1 MSNSDYYEPIT
12 MDELFELK
20 ELSAKLM
27 KFTEKELAYRQ
38 DISYENFNY
47 TPRSISAFNRAVTR
61 RECDQ
66 IPFPNTWEFIDSLP
80 LDEESVAKF
89 EGRKQL
95 HKYLSLNV
103 IKFVVRLYYIS
114 GMTQREIAAHV
125 GPRNTG
131 HQWSQPTVNSRLK
144 ALRKIVGQHICEV
157 TG

>member
-1 MSNSDYYEPIT
+1 MTNYEPIT

-38 DISYENFNY
+38 DISYENFDY
-47 TPRSISAFNRAVTR
+47 IPRSTSAFKRAMTR

-80 LDEESVAKF
+80 LDEKSVAKF

-95 HKYLSLNV
+95 HKYSLNV
-103 IKFVVRLYYIS
+103 IKFVMRLYYIS

-144 ALRKIVGQHICEV
+144 ALRKIVRQ
-157 TG
+157 TLSSPSA